1 VFLVDNHQVNVQVM
15 REDVK
20 EAIER
25 AGLTGF
31 RFEEV
36 EVI

>member
-1 VFLVDNHQVNVQVM
+1 VFLVDNHEVDVPVM

>member
-1 VFLVDNHQVNVQVM
+1 LVDNYEIYVLVM